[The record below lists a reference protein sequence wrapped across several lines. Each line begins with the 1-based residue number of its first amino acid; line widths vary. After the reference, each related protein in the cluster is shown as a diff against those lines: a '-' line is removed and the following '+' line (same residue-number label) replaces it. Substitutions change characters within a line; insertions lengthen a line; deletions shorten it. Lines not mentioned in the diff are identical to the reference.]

1 MTYRRLIFVLAIVPF
16 IAASCSQCGQ
26 EKAVVDGEIHS
37 DSTEADTATKERE
50 LDLYKKRAIPTSADA
65 NFEDFLYAFL
75 TDDEFAEARIADS
88 ITVETGDSSVILPG
102 SEWNDMHLFKYQD
115 LYTYLYTND
124 RDEELIKSPDLT
136 CVAFEWL
143 NLDSIH
149 SNRYEFHLIDSKWK
163 LDHIIVNHP
172 LDQFQNEFINFYCQF
187 VSDTEFQKQSIATPV
202 RIVYEGDS
210 EMNEGATYDLK
221 EGEWAEFHAQTPMPE
236 KTIVLMDYG
245 QKVSPETSI
254 NLLVRS
260 ITEAAY
266 ANYHFRR
273 TRGQWTLYTVDLM

>member
-1 MTYRRLIFVLAIVPF
+1 MTYRRLIFVLTILPF
-16 IAASCSQCGQ
+16 LLASCSQCSK
-26 EKAVVDGEIHS
+26 EKEPQDGEIHN

-50 LDLYKKRAIPTSADA
+50 LDLFKKRAIPTSADA

-75 TDDEFAEARIADS
+75 TDDEFAETRIADS
-88 ITVETGDSSVILPG
+88 ITVQTGDSTAILSG

-115 LYTYLYTND
+115 LYSYIYTND

-143 NLDSIH
+143 NLDSLH
-149 SNRYEFHLIDSKWK
+149 SDRYEFHLTNSKWQ
-163 LDHIIVNHP
+163 LDHIVRHHP
-172 LDQFQNEFINFYCQF
+172 IERFQNEFINFYYQF
-187 VSDTEFQKQSIATPV
+187 VTDKKFQEQSLANPV
-202 RIVYEGDS
+202 HIVYSGDS
-210 EMNEGATYDLK
+210 EMDEGGTYDLK

-245 QKVSPETSI
+245 QKINSGTSI

-260 ITEAAY
+260 ITQAAY

-273 TRGQWTLYTVDLM
+273 THGQWSLYTIEVM